1 MESVVKK
8 IPVLLLAAMLAG
20 SLGSP
25 GQAAEA
31 LRVCADPD
39 NLPFSSSDPSE
50 PGLYVELADLMAARM
65 ALRAEYTWW
74 LTHYGR
80 RAVRN
85 TLLADRCDAY
95 FGLPNDKG
103 FMGRSL
109 ILSRPFLDVGDAIIA
124 PPSVAFSALA
134 DLKTARL
141 AVQFASSPQLLL
153 ASHGGFQVVT
163 FRMAQE
169 ALDALAAGDVDAAF
183 VWGPTA
189 GYYNKKKLGGA
200 YRVVP
205 VAGEGLQW
213 EVAIGVRKDREDLRT
228 SIDRALAALQPDIHR
243 LAEKYG
249 FPLAPAMDLKSRADA
264 AGGSRLV
271 ASDSPRPVSFEPPR
285 PRAQAPTQPAAQD
298 QLRLV
303 AQAPAATTPTNPF
316 QGNAEVIPAGRSQ
329 FNQHCAHCHS
339 PNAMSPE
346 PSRDLRRLR
355 LRYGERMVEVAYAT
369 VTSGAQARGMP
380 PWKEVL
386 GEETIWKIITF
397 LESVQTQP

>member
-1 MESVVKK
+1 METAVKK
-8 IPVLLLAAMLAG
+8 IAVILLAAMLAG

-25 GQAAEA
+25 GEAAEA

-50 PGLYVELADLMAARM
+50 PGLYVELAELIAARM

-109 ILSRPFLDVGDAIIA
+109 ILSRPFLDVGEVIIA
-124 PPSVAFSALA
+124 PPSLAFSTLA

-153 ASHGGFQVVT
+153 ASQGGFQVVT
-163 FRMAQE
+163 FRLAEE
-169 ALDALAAGDVDAAF
+169 ALDALAGRDVDAAF

-213 EVAIGVRKDREDLRT
+213 QVTIGVRKDREDLRI
-228 SIDRALAALQPDIHR
+228 SIDRALAALEPDIHR

-249 FPLAPAMDLKSRADA
+249 FPLAPAIDLRSRADA
-264 AGGSRLV
+264 TGGPRLV
-271 ASDSPRPVSFEPPR
+271 APDSPQPVSFDPTR
-285 PRAQAPTQPAAQD
+285 PRTAAQNRP
-298 QLRLV
+298 RLV
-303 AQAPAATTPTNPF
+303 AEAPAATTPTNPF

-355 LRYGERMVEVAYAT
+355 LRYGERMTEVAFTT
-369 VTSGAQARGMP
+369 VTSGASARGMP

-397 LESVQTQP
+397 LESVQAKP